1 MPALISDG
9 NGVSAF
15 RGVQVGAQ
23 RKAVG
28 TPAGAAS
35 TEAQINEI
43 IKSQIN
49 FGNAVAPTAYLLGV
63 MQLTDDRQFYTPED
77 EDRYSLASVHRAT
90 AVSKSGGINFSG
102 SLQFEALPWLMSAV
116 MGHATNGAD
125 ILALADGF
133 DGAGAPARTR
143 LRSDV
148 LRVGPEGSG
157 IFRWHFRPSMQ
168 YRTEPEFYTFY
179 YGDSGKIYRVHDA
192 LATSLELRYSM
203 NSVVMQTLNMFS
215 RGLVEQN
222 SGFVTGITQPVVH
235 DAVSQLTD
243 IYLGDNGSALG
254 GYMGKFSGTA
264 TATDAIASDNVGL
277 GLKLDGTPL
286 TELEGFLKKGLIA
299 SMNLSIPSGFNMT
312 RYSSGDLD
320 FTDYSQS
327 RRAANIDLQLR
338 HSIEGRKEL
347 AKFRADSDRGRLLR
361 MVTKGPSFA
370 TLAAGVDPTN
380 YDDGGPTGET
390 KFTDGVFNYS
400 AVGTGSHG
408 TVAAGNQAH
417 HVLVVDM
424 SILYNEP
431 PTLLTDYNGDST
443 FNLRGRTFGDETASP
458 DWKRDMAVIV
468 QTNKAFLQTPVT

>member
-23 RKAVG
+23 RKSQ
-28 TPAGAAS
+28 AALTADS
-35 TEAQINEI
+35 TEAAINTA
-43 IKSQIN
+43 IKNQIN
-49 FGNAVAPTAYLLGV
+49 FGASVAPTAYLLGV

-102 SLQFEALPWLMSAV
+102 SLQFEATPWLMSAI

-125 ILALADGF
+125 ITALATAF

-143 LRSDV
+143 LQTDV
-148 LRVGPEGSG
+148 FGFGPSNEAVY
-157 IFRWHFRPSMQ
+157 RWHFRPSMQ
-168 YRTEPEFYTFY
+168 YRTEPEFFTFL
-179 YGDSGKIYRVHDA
+179 YGDSGRIYQVHDA

-215 RGLVEQN
+215 RGLVEKMT
-222 SGFVTGITQPVVH
+222 GFIASIPQPVVH

-243 IYLGDNGSALG
+243 IYLGDNNSALG
-254 GYMGKFSGTA
+254 GYMGKISGTA
-264 TATDAIASDNVGL
+264 TSTSETIANANAGL

-347 AKFRADSDRGRLLR
+347 AKFRADNDRGRLLR
-361 MVTKGPSFA
+361 MVTKGPSFYTVPA
-370 TLAAGVDPTN
+370 NPSAADWNFAHP
-380 YDDGGPTGET
+380 PGET
-390 KFTDGVFNYS
+390 AFTDGVFHYS
-400 AVGTGSHG
+400 
-408 TVAAGNQAH
+408 VAGGGADGIVVEGNKAH
-417 HVLVVDM
+417 HLLVVDM

-443 FNLRGRTFGDETASP
+443 FNLRGRTFGDETASD
-458 DWKRDMAVIV
+458 DWKRDMAVMI
-468 QTNKAFLQTPVT
+468 QTNVKHLANPVT